1 MSGVG
6 APAITAP
13 HPPGGD
19 DPLPPVYVRGWAP
32 GYTAPPPTPGGDEP
46 PTAPIC
52 PGLGPR
58 LYGPEPWPEAN
69 L

>member
-19 DPLPPVYVRGWAP
+19 DPLAAVFF
-32 GYTAPPPTPGGDEP
+32 
-46 PTAPIC
+46 

-58 LYGPEPWPEAN
+58 LYGPEPPPEAN
-69 L
+69 